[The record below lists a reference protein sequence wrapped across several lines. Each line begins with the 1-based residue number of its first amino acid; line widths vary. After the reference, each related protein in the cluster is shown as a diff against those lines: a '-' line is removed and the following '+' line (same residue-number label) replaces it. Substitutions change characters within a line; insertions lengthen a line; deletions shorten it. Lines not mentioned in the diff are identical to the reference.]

1 MSSSSTRGG
10 AKPGGAYTTALHDR
24 IELPA
29 APPPLPAR
37 PARVEVEVDPALD
50 LPVVLGVQAAPAASE
65 RAEKAE
71 ALDVVFRAL
80 GAALDLTKG
89 HGARLGAAQRLLE
102 TVEGRAGRLV
112 EGLEVTREGCVP
124 WERVG
129 PRLDALPEGEQRGAL
144 NLLVQDL
151 ATRATELAED
161 TLAGAALD
169 VFYGRVGV
177 ALRRMGV

>member
-1 MSSSSTRGG
+1 MSSPSSRG
-10 AKPGGAYTTALHDR
+10 ATPGGAYTTVLHDR
-24 IELPA
+24 IELPV

-37 PARVEVEVDPALD
+37 PVRVEVELDAALD
-50 LPVVLGVQAAPAASE
+50 LPVVLGVHAAPAASE

-71 ALDVVFRAL
+71 ALDVVLRAL
-80 GAALDLTKG
+80 GAALDLTRG
-89 HGARLGAAQRLLE
+89 HGARLGEAQRLLD
-102 TVEGRAGRLV
+102 TVEGRAAALL
-112 EGLEVTREGCVP
+112 EGMEVTREGCVP
-124 WERVG
+124 WDRVG

-161 TLAGAALD
+161 TLAGSALD

-177 ALRRMGV
+177 ALRRIGV